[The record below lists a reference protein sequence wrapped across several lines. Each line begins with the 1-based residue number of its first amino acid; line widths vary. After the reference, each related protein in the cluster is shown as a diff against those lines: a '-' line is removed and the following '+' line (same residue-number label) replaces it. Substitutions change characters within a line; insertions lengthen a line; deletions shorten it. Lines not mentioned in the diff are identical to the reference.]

1 MRPTQRPLEQ
11 GFTLLELIVVV
22 ALLGLITSLATDYA
36 VEQTNQQRYTTTQQ
50 RMAQIQ
56 YAIAGDASRTLN
68 GQPDISGFYA
78 DMGRLPVTLAE
89 LIQAPIDCNADI
101 AGDQACPAT
110 FSAALGR
117 TIGWNGPY
125 IDAAIVAAD
134 GWGNPW
140 QWNSATGT
148 LSSLGMD
155 GATGQLT
162 GQVFEDEVSSL
173 IPEARFQVQVSEASS
188 TGLGTWGIEVN
199 ISQDIFECTNDSH
212 DNQTAC
218 EANGATWNQISNLC
232 AILTTVEHGVEAT
245 FISFNERDLSAYT
258 DHVSGNAG
266 TTFTYRFY
274 KGSVGSRTPLIFPQ
288 GSAQLSLYR
297 FVTGQTCGDQAQKS
311 YFKRGKNLMLVPGR
325 ALPTLTL

>member
-1 MRPTQRPLEQ
+1 MHPTQRPLEQ

-78 DMGRLPVTLAE
+78 DMGRLPITLSE
-89 LIQAPIDCNADI
+89 LTEAPIDCDLDT
-101 AGDQACPAT
+101 AGVQACPAT

-125 IDAAIVAAD
+125 IAAAIVAAD

-155 GATGQLT
+155 GATGKLT
-162 GQVFEDEVSSL
+162 GQVFEDEVSLL
-173 IPEARFQVQVSEASS
+173 IPEAHLQVQLSDASAGGGITVKLSNEITGSGSCSNS
-188 TGLGTWGIEVN
+188 TYTSKTDCV
-199 ISQDIFECTNDSH
+199 
-212 DNQTAC
+212 
-218 EANGATWNQISNLC
+218 ANGETWTLLPVCAT
-232 AILTTVEHGVEAT
+232 LTTIEHGQGIVFA
-245 FISFNERDLSAYT
+245 SYDA
-258 DHVSGNAG
+258 VG
-266 TTFTYRFY
+266 TLNKMVHR
-274 KGSVGSRTPLIFPQ
+274 RL
-288 GSAQLSLYR
+288 A
-297 FVTGQTCGDQAQKS
+297 
-311 YFKRGKNLMLVPGR
+311 
-325 ALPTLTL
+325 

>member
-1 MRPTQRPLEQ
+1 MHPTQRPLEQ

-36 VEQTNQQRYTTTQQ
+36 VEQTNQQRFNTTQQ

-78 DMGRLPVTLAE
+78 DMGRLPITLSE
-89 LIQAPIDCNADI
+89 LTEAPIDCDLDT
-101 AGDQACPAT
+101 AGVQACPAT

-125 IDAAIVAAD
+125 IAAAIVAAD

-148 LSSLGMD
+148 LSSWGMD
-155 GATGQLT
+155 GATGKLT
-162 GQVFEDEVSSL
+162 GQVFEDEVSLL
-173 IPEARFQVQVSEASS
+173 IPEAHLQVQLSDASAGGGITVKLSNEITGSGSCSNS
-188 TGLGTWGIEVN
+188 TYNSQTDCVANGGTWLP
-199 ISQDIFECTNDSH
+199 
-212 DNQTAC
+212 
-218 EANGATWNQISNLC
+218 LC
-232 AILTTVEHGVEAT
+232 ATLTTIKHGKAKTVA
-245 FISFNERDLSAYT
+245 S
-258 DHVSGNAG
+258 
-266 TTFTYRFY
+266 
-274 KGSVGSRTPLIFPQ
+274 KGSAGNLLEMSNTANTEYTFSFFEGGTPIMFPQ

-297 FVTGQTCGDQAQKS
+297 YESGTNCGSNSSDLRRS
-311 YFKRGKNLMLVPGR
+311 KNLMLVPGR
-325 ALPTLTL
+325 ALPPLAL